1 MANISNS
8 AAKKEVIEYCKRTGL
23 NLNSK
28 DKIPM
33 ISDKSMSFIE
43 CFDSWIDARQ
53 FLINRKTTGSR
64 CNDLHTD

>member
-1 MANISNS
+1 MSNISNS
-8 AAKKEVIEYCKRTGL
+8 VAKKEVIEYCKRTGL

-53 FLINRKTTGSR
+53 FLINRKQYDYNRKTI
-64 CNDLHTD
+64 